1 MSNNAEFAKRIIKMR
16 IKYVLEKS
24 QGQIIDDKKLR
35 SVAAKLKQGGSQTLA
50 SKEIEKLALTGIE
63 KAKPLLKDVMTTLI
77 DEYMHTIKEITDEAI
92 VEYSS
97 TVRYKKLLQKK
108 HEKIIQKQIF
118 LGECFSGAHSSVI
131 VYRSEINYSIFCCGR
146 SKHGK
151 HLPEW

>member
-1 MSNNAEFAKRIIKMR
+1 MSNNAEFAKRIIKRR

-92 VEYSS
+92 VEILNS
-97 TVRYKKLLQKK
+97 
-108 HEKIIQKQIF
+108 EIQK
-118 LGECFSGAHSSVI
+118 I
-131 VYRSEINYSIFCCGR
+131 VAE
-146 SKHGK
+146 
-151 HLPEW
+151 ET

>member
-1 MSNNAEFAKRIIKMR
+1 MISGVFIELPVIFNNSFYYQSEDGMSNNAEFAKRIIKMR

-92 VEYSS
+92 VEILNS
-97 TVRYKKLLQKK
+97 
-108 HEKIIQKQIF
+108 EIQK
-118 LGECFSGAHSSVI
+118 I
-131 VYRSEINYSIFCCGR
+131 VAE
-146 SKHGK
+146 
-151 HLPEW
+151 ET